1 MVDKENSNM
10 GRHISINQ
18 DIGVNI
24 QLNNTKELNIQKS
37 DVSEIMDYLMEYI
50 ENYAVDE
57 EGLQVDIAD
66 IYFDPPGFYVEDI
79 NKPNSWAE
87 IDFTVIINLL
97 PNQITE
103 LSDEDEYEVIGVVD
117 NIEYDEDEIK
127 KCPIIGEYIENLMF
141 KVYEYDEDSLNDYY
155 YRED

>member
-1 MVDKENSNM
+1 MEDKENANM

-24 QLNNTKELNIQKS
+24 QLNNTEKLDTQKS
-37 DVSEIMDYLMEYI
+37 DVSKIMDYLMECI

-57 EGLQVDIAD
+57 EGLHVDIAD
-66 IYFDPPGFYVEDI
+66 IYFDPPGFCVEDL
-79 NKPNSWAE
+79 NEPNGWTE

-97 PNQITE
+97 PHQIAE
-103 LSDEDEYEVIGVVD
+103 LSEDEYEATGVVD

-127 KCPIIGEYIENLMF
+127 NCPIIGKYIENLMF
-141 KVYEYDEDSLNDYY
+141 KVYDYDEDSLDDHYQ
-155 YRED
+155 RED

>member
-1 MVDKENSNM
+1 MR
-10 GRHISINQ
+10 RHISINQ

-24 QLNNTKELNIQKS
+24 QLNNTKELDIQKS
-37 DVSEIMDYLMEYI
+37 DVPKIMDYLIEYI

-66 IYFDPPGFYVEDI
+66 IYFDPPGFYAEDL
-79 NKPNSWAE
+79 NEPNGWIE

-97 PNQITE
+97 PHQIAE
-103 LSDEDEYEVIGVVD
+103 ISEDEYEVTGGVVD

-127 KCPIIGEYIENLMF
+127 NCPIIGECIENLMF